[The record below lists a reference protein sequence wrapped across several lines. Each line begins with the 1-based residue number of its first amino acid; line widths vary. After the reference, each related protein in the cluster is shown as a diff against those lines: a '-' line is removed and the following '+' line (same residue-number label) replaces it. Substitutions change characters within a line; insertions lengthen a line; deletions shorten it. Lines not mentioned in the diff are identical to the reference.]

1 MLVVTVRS
9 MIPMT
14 YHEGMG
20 STGVGRECGQGQG
33 ADADR
38 GRKRA
43 QMRTRAGRGVRA
55 RAWGVA
61 GGTGPRVA
69 YAVDAP

>member
-33 ADADR
+33 AGADT
-38 GRKRA
+38 GRARSA
-43 QMRTRAGRGVRA
+43 GAGMGRGGWDRA
-55 RAWGVA
+55 E
-61 GGTGPRVA
+61 GGLRR
-69 YAVDAP
+69 